1 MAGIFMD
8 LQQMEKNA
16 PQAVTLLK
24 AMANERRLFILCL
37 LLEGELSVGQIAEQL
52 SLSQSALSQHLGW
65 LRKDALVS
73 TRKESQTVFYSLSS
87 HEVKSVIQLLHNLYC
102 SK

>member
-1 MAGIFMD
+1 MNLKM
-8 LQQMEKNA
+8 MEENS

-37 LLEGELSVGQIAEQL
+37 LLEEELSVGQIAEKL
-52 SLSQSALSQHLGW
+52 ELSQSALSQHLGW

-73 TRKESQTVFYSLSS
+73 TRKESQTVFYSLNS
-87 HEVKSVIQLLHNLYC
+87 HEVKSVIQLLHDLYC
-102 SK
+102 PQN